1 MSALGINVSSREPET
16 WFDQRPTH
24 NNKPWPPELVNAKE
38 QADLIFQQLGRISD
52 DRIDG
57 KATAQELSDAL
68 CRSLQADLE
77 YHQMLDKF
85 NMGLL

>member
-1 MSALGINVSSREPET
+1 MTLGIGCTSNEPAT

-24 NNKPWPPELVNAKE
+24 NNKPWPRELVNAKE

-68 CRSLQADLE
+68 CRSLQADQDFRE
-77 YHQMLDKF
+77 MLDKF